1 MPDVVVLGCGYTGSA
16 VARLAR
22 DRGLSAV
29 GFVRSEERAKRLRDA
44 GFDVRTDRLDASA
57 LTIAAGA
64 HVVIAYPPDPE
75 TEARVA
81 PLLASARSIA
91 YVSSTAVYGS
101 KKGIVNDDTPL
112 PEPNE
117 RARKVLAA
125 ESAYRAVGATVFR
138 SPAIYGS
145 DRGLHIRIARGEHRI
160 PGDGTGHI
168 SRIHV
173 EDLAQL
179 LLAARDVRGE
189 TFVVGDL
196 TPATQNEITSWICEE
211 YAVPMPPRVP
221 LEEVHETLRG
231 DRRVDGKRALA
242 VLGVELRYP
251 DYRMGMARLP

>member
-1 MPDVVVLGCGYTGSA
+1 MPDLVVLGCGYTGSA

-22 DRGLSAV
+22 TRGMSVLA
-29 GFVRSEERAKRLRDA
+29 FVRSEDRATRLRED
-44 GFDVRTDRLDASA
+44 GFDVRTDRLDAASLA
-57 LTIAAGA
+57 VAAGA

-81 PLLASARSIA
+81 PLLGTAGSVA

-101 KKGIVNDDTPL
+101 ATGVLNDTTPL

-117 RARKVLAA
+117 RAQKVLAA

-138 SPAIYGS
+138 CPAIYGK

-160 PGDGTGHI
+160 PGDGKGHI

-179 LLAARDVRGE
+179 LLAARGVRGE
-189 TFVVGDL
+189 TFVVGDR
-196 TPATQNEITSWICEE
+196 TPATQNEICSWICEE
-211 YAVPMPPRVP
+211 YGVPMPPRVP
-221 LEEVHETLRG
+221 LEQVHETLRG
-231 DRRVDGKRALA
+231 DRQIDGSRALA
-242 VLGVELRYP
+242 VLGVQLRYP
-251 DYRMGMARLP
+251 DYRMGMTR